1 MKQINAGVNMDI
13 SFQMYSNLHF
23 MDWKWLNMP
32 YIACKTNADIESMFG
47 TCLYHEI
54 CIKKRMLT
62 PSKERW
68 AAHPPPPAFPLAGV
82 YLHSIFPFTAVVR
95 SFWRLQAPQDCILLL
110 DDHPMINRRAI
121 RLRTDTQPSWASQ
134 LQHRYHAESF
144 TKDHKC
150 GCQNLGCAVTF

>member
-54 CIKKRMLT
+54 CIKKRMLM
-62 PSKERW
+62 PSNERW
-68 AAHPPPPAFPLAGV
+68 AAHPPPPAFPLVGV
-82 YLHSIFPFTAVVR
+82 YLHSIFPFSVVVSAFLTATSTTGLHSLTWWSSHDKQKGDTATYWHSAFLSLSATTQV
-95 SFWRLQAPQDCILLL
+95 P
-110 DDHPMINRRAI
+110 RRI
-121 RLRTDTQPSWASQ
+121 FYKGP
-134 LQHRYHAESF
+134 
-144 TKDHKC
+144 
-150 GCQNLGCAVTF
+150 